1 MEARLR
7 ALGNLDNS
15 YVIGIFD
22 CCRDAYDERIFPPK
36 ADRGGIGN
44 ATRDVEVEKGRNVFL
59 IFGCPSNK
67 SVPAKSQIASQFFD
81 VLARSKAKNDCFLL
95 PDAGNVF

>member
-1 MEARLR
+1 MMRDNQSQIVMPDPQLKIPLYNLEARLR

-22 CCRDAYDERIFPPK
+22 CCRDAYNEAIFPPK
-36 ADRGGIGN
+36 EGRGDN
-44 ATRDVEVEKGRNVFL
+44 TNVARDVEVEKGRNVFL

-67 SVPAKSQIASQFFD
+67 SVPAKSQIAT
-81 VLARSKAKNDCFLL
+81 
-95 PDAGNVF
+95 